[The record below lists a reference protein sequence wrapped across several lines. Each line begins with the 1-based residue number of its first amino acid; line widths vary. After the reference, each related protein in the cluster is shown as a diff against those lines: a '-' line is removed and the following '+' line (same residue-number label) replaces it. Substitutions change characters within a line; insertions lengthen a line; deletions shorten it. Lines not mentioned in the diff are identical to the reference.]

1 MDKDSGLI
9 HSVATT
15 SAHVSDGGMAAE
27 LFHGEEKVV
36 YGDAAY
42 QGLEK
47 QEEMAGPEMD
57 CRIAMGPGKCRHL
70 PDDEGAVQR
79 WMERAKAHVRAK
91 VEHPFRVLKQ
101 QLGFWKARRR
111 GLTKNHGKVT
121 VLGKSWETLFW
132 LSPGFSKALL

>member
-27 LFHGEEKVV
+27 LLHGEEKVV
-36 YGDAAY
+36 YGDAGY

-47 QEEMAGPEMD
+47 REEMAEREVG
-57 CRIAMGPGKCRHL
+57 CRIAMGPGKRRHL
-70 PDDEGAVQR
+70 PDDGEGAVQQ

-91 VEHPFRVLKQ
+91 VEHP
-101 QLGFWKARRR
+101 
-111 GLTKNHGKVT
+111 
-121 VLGKSWETLFW
+121 
-132 LSPGFSKALL
+132 